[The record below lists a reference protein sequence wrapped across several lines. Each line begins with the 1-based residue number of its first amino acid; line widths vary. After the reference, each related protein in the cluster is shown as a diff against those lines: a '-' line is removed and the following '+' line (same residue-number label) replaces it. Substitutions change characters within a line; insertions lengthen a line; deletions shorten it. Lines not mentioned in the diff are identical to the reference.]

1 MLFNYS
7 KPGYQRKY
15 LNMNGTHTAAN
26 KRSIPRGVSIRL
38 TGITTRTDENQKES
52 LSTLYPEVHS
62 TMIKSG
68 LLKGEA
74 VLPKLGKILDSRMEE
89 QIASEMRKEERKKD
103 KRNVYPMSR
112 YSENWRTP
120 LHKTVKKLR
129 DKHNLK
135 WLRVRMIN
143 KRHQNLK
150 EMLLGDIATKVTSGI
165 VIVEAGYAKKTKKK
179 LCNCRSSRTRSMVNA
194 CTVKIVNSNV

>member
-1 MLFNYS
+1 
-7 KPGYQRKY
+7 
-15 LNMNGTHTAAN
+15 MNSTHTAAN

-112 YSENWRTP
+112 Y
-120 LHKTVKKLR
+120 
-129 DKHNLK
+129 
-135 WLRVRMIN
+135 
-143 KRHQNLK
+143 
-150 EMLLGDIATKVTSGI
+150 
-165 VIVEAGYAKKTKKK
+165 
-179 LCNCRSSRTRSMVNA
+179 
-194 CTVKIVNSNV
+194 